1 VAERARPSAL
11 GGGEV
16 SRPPALPL
24 RLRLLIGAGLIA
36 ALALTA
42 AGLAA
47 WGAALSARV
56 IAEAAA
62 AQHRIELLA
71 QLSAR
76 VGDYALVAVE
86 SAAAGLDPAER
97 AERLAAR
104 ADMVWTTF
112 DAVAAALGEAVDAVD
127 PDEHAER
134 SRRAARGLGLAR
146 MQANFEALARE
157 APRAETAAGLRA
169 RLDSFATFFAP
180 LLNEALETERRV
192 GQEARL
198 EAERQRRQMRWIAV
212 AVAFG
217 AVLLLVGFHLGL
229 VRPLLARLDRVAVA
243 AETVGR
249 GGFDRT
255 PPVDQHDELGLV
267 FAQINRMAS
276 RLGRARTALEHDR
289 ARLEETVA
297 ARTSELQAA
306 NARLE
311 EIDAERRR
319 LFADIGHE
327 LRTPLTVILAETE
340 LAARAGTS
348 DPGELGGALATIR
361 ARARRLNRRIED
373 LLRVA
378 RSESGQIELEEQ
390 PFDLA
395 DAARDA
401 IEDVAPLAR
410 KARVALTADLAS
422 VRAYGD
428 RDWSR
433 QVAAGVIENA
443 IRHSPEGA
451 EVAVVVAD
459 HDGRI
464 ALTVTD
470 EGEGVPTAEQERV
483 FERHT
488 RSARRGLGFGVGL
501 ALARWI
507 MSRQHGTITLA
518 SPVRKDPARPG
529 TRVTLTWPATGA
541 EADG

>member
-1 VAERARPSAL
+1 VLRFTL
-11 GGGEV
+11 
-16 SRPPALPL
+16 LPL

-47 WGAALSARV
+47 WGAARSARV

-76 VGDYALVAVE
+76 VGDFALVAVE
-86 SAAAGLDPAER
+86 SAAAALDPAER
-97 AERLAAR
+97 ADRLAAR
-104 ADMVWTTF
+104 ADIVRATF

-127 PDEHAER
+127 PADNAER
-134 SRRAARGLGLAR
+134 TRRAARSLGLAR

-157 APRAETAAGLRA
+157 APLADTQAGMRA

-180 LLNEALETERRV
+180 LLNEALEAERRF
-192 GQEARL
+192 GHEARL
-198 EAERQRRQMRWIAV
+198 ESERQRRQMQWIAV

-217 AVLLLVGFHLGL
+217 AALLLIGFHLGL

-276 RLGRARTALEHDR
+276 RLGRARAALERDR
-289 ARLEETVA
+289 ARLGEIVA
-297 ARTSELQAA
+297 ARTAELQSA

-311 EIDAERRR
+311 EIDVERRR

-340 LAARAGTS
+340 LAAKAETA
-348 DPGELGGALATIR
+348 DPGELGAALATIR

-378 RSESGQIELEEQ
+378 RSESGQIELEDR

-395 DAARDA
+395 AAARDA

-410 KARVALTADLAS
+410 KARVVLNADLES
-422 VRAYGD
+422 VTALGD

-433 QVAAGVIENA
+433 QVTAGVVENA

-451 EVAVVVAD
+451 EVAVAVAER
-459 HDGRI
+459 DGRI

-470 EGEGVPTAEQERV
+470 EGEGVPASEQDRV
-483 FERHT
+483 FERHA
-488 RSARRGLGFGVGL
+488 RAARRGLGFGVGL

-507 MSRQHGTITLA
+507 MSRQHGTITLV
-518 SPVRKDPARPG
+518 SPVRADPARPG
-529 TRVTLTWPATGA
+529 TRVTLTWPRAGS
-541 EADG
+541 